1 MRRIFVQVVIVT
13 SLALSLLL
21 TSIDPAEAIT
31 VNFTWQ
37 GNQGYSATGT
47 FNYDQKTAPAILS
60 EKGVGTTEALESL
73 TVSFADP
80 SNHPIKTYD
89 NINDGVSTGN
99 YFQFNFNTMTQ
110 DIIGSID
117 IGGELP
123 GDIYLKGTVDTDL
136 SLIQVSASGV
146 EDVIDSNSGTILVQS
161 IALRE
166 AGIGNRE

>member
-1 MRRIFVQVVIVT
+1 MKRIFAQLFIVT
-13 SLALSLLL
+13 SLTLILLL
-21 TSIDPAEAIT
+21 TRIAPAEAIT

-47 FNYDQKTAPAILS
+47 FNYDQKTAPIILS
-60 EKGVGTTEALESL
+60 ETGVGTTQALESL

-80 SNHPIKTYD
+80 SNQPIKTYD
-89 NINDGVSTGN
+89 NINDGISTGK

-110 DIIGSID
+110 NIIGLID

-136 SLIQVSASGV
+136 SLIQVSASRV
-146 EDVIDSNSGTILVQS
+146 EKIVDSNSGTIVVQS
-161 IALRE
+161 
-166 AGIGNRE
+166 N

>member
-1 MRRIFVQVVIVT
+1 MPRIFVQLVIVT

-21 TSIDPAEAIT
+21 TSIVPAEAMT

-60 EKGVGTTEALESL
+60 EKGVGTTQALESL

-80 SNHPIKTYD
+80 SNHPIKTY
-89 NINDGVSTGN
+89 NTINDGVSTGK

-117 IGGELP
+117 VGGELP
-123 GDIYLKGTVDTDL
+123 GDIYLKGKVDTDL
-136 SLIQVSASGV
+136 SLIQISASGK
-146 EDVIDSNSGTILVQS
+146 ENVIDSNLGTILVQS
-161 IALRE
+161 IRE
-166 AGIGNRE
+166 

>member
-1 MRRIFVQVVIVT
+1 MPRIFVQLVIVT

-21 TSIDPAEAIT
+21 TSIAPAEAMT

-60 EKGVGTTEALESL
+60 EKGVGTTQALESL

-80 SNHPIKTYD
+80 SNHPIKTY
-89 NINDGVSTGN
+89 NTINDGVSTGK

-117 IGGELP
+117 VGGELP
-123 GDIYLKGTVDTDL
+123 GDIYLKGKVDTDL
-136 SLIQVSASGV
+136 SLIQISASGK
-146 EDVIDSNSGTILVQS
+146 ENVIDSNLGTILVQS
-161 IALRE
+161 IRE
-166 AGIGNRE
+166 

>member
-1 MRRIFVQVVIVT
+1 MQRIFVQLVIVT

-21 TSIDPAEAIT
+21 TSIAPAAEAMT

-37 GNQGYSATGT
+37 GNQGYLATGT
-47 FNYDQKTAPAILS
+47 FNYDEKTAPAILS
-60 EKGVGTTEALESL
+60 EKGVGTTQALESL

-80 SNHPIKTYD
+80 SNHPIKTY
-89 NINDGVSTGN
+89 NTINDGVSTGK

-136 SLIQVSASGV
+136 SLIQVFDSGAEKIV
-146 EDVIDSNSGTILVQS
+146 DSNSGTIVIQS
-161 IALRE
+161 
-166 AGIGNRE
+166 N